1 MKASILTILLVVTN
15 ILFSQKKDIEFPDI
29 ITSNLYI
36 IIENI
41 NGKEFYKKRNE
52 VILDNKYDIL
62 IQIKDK
68 TPNNASLF
76 GGKSTGYIEKGV
88 FNVGYKTGHWQ
99 TLYKHTL
106 VKSEHW
112 NNGLITGK
120 YTVYNTDKK
129 ILYQTNFESLG
140 NGKYKDYYYKTGILK
155 EEGNYE
161 NGKKEG
167 KWCFYNSNG
176 TLKDSI
182 IYVKGVAKTKT

>member
-1 MKASILTILLVVTN
+1 MKTIN
-15 ILFSQKKDIEFPDI
+15 ILGLLASLFVCSQQQKAPIRI
-29 ITSNLYI
+29 ITSIQITTMYVD
-36 IIENI
+36 
-41 NGKEFYKKRNE
+41 GKEKFLTRKSKVPLDKNYKITVRKKVPDYTDANYY
-52 VILDNKYDIL
+52 LGTPTPFSKSGSFNKGL
-62 IQIKDK
+62 
-68 TPNNASLF
+68 
-76 GGKSTGYIEKGV
+76 
-88 FNVGYKTGHWQ
+88 KTGHWQ